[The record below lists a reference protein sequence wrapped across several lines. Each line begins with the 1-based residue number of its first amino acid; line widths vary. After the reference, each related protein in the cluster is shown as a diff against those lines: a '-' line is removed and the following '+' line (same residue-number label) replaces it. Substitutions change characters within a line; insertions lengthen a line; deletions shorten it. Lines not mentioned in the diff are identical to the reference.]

1 MQAIRIVVPA
11 TSANLGPGFD
21 CLGLALGL
29 YNEVIMECG
38 GNEEGLPP
46 RPAHVPHLEVLGE
59 GAAFLSHGAS
69 NLLLQALQHGIDAFR
84 GSTSPLP
91 CITQVNRIPLARGLG
106 SSAAAI
112 VAGLAAAC
120 ALAEAPLD
128 RDWILQHATHL
139 EGHPDNVAP
148 AIFGGLT
155 VAFSED
161 LPTAGEAPRARCLSL
176 PVAGLSVALAVPD
189 FTVSTED
196 ARSCVPGQFP
206 LQDVVFTTSRTAL
219 LSGALILGR
228 HDLLREATRDRLH
241 TPYRAPLV
249 RAWAEVEAAALEA
262 GALAVFISGSGPTVG
277 ALVAGVPQAAEPVAR
292 RMAAAFEHRGCA
304 ARPLACAIDHTG
316 VKVERA

>member
-29 YNEVIMECG
+29 YNEVILECG
-38 GNEEGLPP
+38 GERGRLPP

-59 GAAFLSHGAS
+59 GAASLSRGTS
-69 NLLLQALQHGIDAFR
+69 NLLLQAFRHGIHALR
-84 GSTSPLP
+84 SSTPPLP
-91 CITQVNRIPLARGLG
+91 RITQVNRIPLARGLG

-120 ALAEAPLD
+120 ALAGAPLD

-196 ARSCVPGQFP
+196 ARACIPGQFP
-206 LQDVVFTTSRTAL
+206 LQDVVFTASRTAL

-228 HDLLREATRDRLH
+228 HDLLRKPPGTASTRPTGHPSCAPGPRWRRQPWKPGPWPSSSAAPAPPWEPSWPAVPWQPNPWPVAWVRPS
-241 TPYRAPLV
+241 TTEGARRAPW
-249 RAWAEVEAAALEA
+249 RAP
-262 GALAVFISGSGPTVG
+262 ST
-277 ALVAGVPQAAEPVAR
+277 
-292 RMAAAFEHRGCA
+292 
-304 ARPLACAIDHTG
+304 T
-316 VKVERA
+316 RA